1 MAVLPISRN
10 VRVSITRQNRFATR
24 RGFGVPLLLTS
35 DTVAGV
41 LDADKPIFYAASID
55 EVAAH
60 WEAGDAPYDAAL
72 AAFSQNPRPLQIA
85 FGWYDDSTA
94 VTDDDLTDALQAI
107 QDYDT
112 GWYWIDVE
120 PALRDTAALDG
131 IVAWVEAQTKFAI
144 LTSNDP
150 LLKNSADT
158 TNIAARHKGTVERT
172 AVFYHPTATLY
183 PGFALAAKLGTF
195 NFDNANSA
203 YTAKYKQL
211 AGITPINIM
220 SDEAKA
226 IDGFV
231 PALGQNS
238 ATGHLANIYID
249 QGGINQVEQGSTLT
263 PNVFIDEIHSGDW
276 MVARCEEELL
286 NVLRNNNVVGMD
298 DAGMQLLAS
307 APRIVMQQ
315 AVRAGLVANDLNPE
329 TGDYMPAYVIEVP
342 SVFDIPASQR
352 KNRIAPPITTYFR
365 SRGAVHYAQADFIV
379 SY

>member
-35 DTVAGV
+35 ESVADV
-41 LDADKPIFYAASID
+41 LDAAKPVFYASSID

-60 WEAGDAPYDAAL
+60 WNAGDAPYDAAL

-85 FGWYDDSTA
+85 FGYYEASTGLTA
-94 VTDDDLTDALQAI
+94 NDLSDALDAI

-120 PALRDTAALDG
+120 PALRDTDALDG
-131 IVAWVEAQTKFAI
+131 LVSWVEAQTKFAI
-144 LTSNDP
+144 ITSNDP
-150 LLKNSADT
+150 LLKNAADT

-195 NFDNANSA
+195 SFDNANSA

-220 SDEAKA
+220 SDEARA

-231 PALGQNS
+231 PAIGQSS

-276 MVARCEEELL
+276 IVARCEEELL
-286 NVLRNNNVVGMD
+286 NVLRNNNVVGFD
-298 DAGMQLLAS
+298 DAGMQLLAGG
-307 APRIVMQQ
+307 PRIAVQQ
-315 AVRAGLVANDLNPE
+315 AIRAGLIANDLNPE
-329 TGDYMPAYVIEVP
+329 TGDYQPAVVIDVP
-342 SVFDIPASQR
+342 SVFSVPASQR
-352 KNRIAPPITTYFR
+352 KNRIAPPITIYFR
-365 SRGAVHYAQADFIV
+365 ARGAVHYAQADFVV

>member
-35 DTVAGV
+35 ATVAGV
-41 LDADKPIFYAASID
+41 LDQNKPIFYAASID

-60 WEAGDAPYDAAL
+60 WNAGDAPYDAAL

-85 FGWYDDSTA
+85 FGWYESSTA
-94 VTDDDLTDALQAI
+94 VSGNDLTDALQNI

-120 PALRDTAALDG
+120 PELRDTDALDG
-131 IVAWVEAQTKFAI
+131 VVAWVEAQTKFAI
-144 LTSNDP
+144 LTSND
-150 LLKNSADT
+150 LKLKDSADT

-183 PGFALAAKLGTF
+183 PGFALAAKLGTY

-203 YTAKYKQL
+203 YTAKYKHL

-220 SDEAKA
+220 SDEARA
-226 IDGFV
+226 LDGFV
-231 PALGQNS
+231 PAIGQNS

-249 QGGINQVEQGSTLT
+249 QGGINQVEQGSTLK

-276 MVARCEEELL
+276 MVARCEEEIL
-286 NVLRNNNVVGMD
+286 NILRNNNVVKMD
-298 DAGMQLLAS
+298 DTGMQMLAGG
-307 APRIVMQQ
+307 PRIVMQQ
-315 AVRAGLVANDLNPE
+315 AIRAGLIASDVDPE
-329 TGDYMPAYVIEVP
+329 TGDYQPNYVIDVP

-352 KNRIAPPITTYFR
+352 KNRIAPPITVYFR
-365 SRGAVHYAQADFIV
+365 ASGAVHYAQADIIV